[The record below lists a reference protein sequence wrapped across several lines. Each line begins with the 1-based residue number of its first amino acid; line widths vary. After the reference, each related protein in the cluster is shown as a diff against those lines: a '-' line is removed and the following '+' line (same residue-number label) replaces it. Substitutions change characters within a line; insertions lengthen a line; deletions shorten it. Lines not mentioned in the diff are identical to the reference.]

1 MNIHPARDLAPDC
14 RRICLGTMT
23 WGEQN
28 SESEAH
34 SQLDLAL
41 ERGVNFLDTAEI
53 YPVMVNAK
61 TSGRTESYIGSWLK
75 ARRCRD
81 RIVIA
86 TKVAG
91 PANAWLSH
99 IRDGPRLDRDHIIK
113 ACESSRRRLG
123 VDCIDLY
130 QIHWPAR
137 PPSLS
142 GNVFSL
148 TGYNYD
154 APAQDDGIEQIL
166 DTLAELIERG
176 WVREVGVSN
185 ETPWGLMRYLALA
198 GNGRP
203 RIRTIQNAYSLM
215 TRNYE
220 IGLSEISHREDVGLL
235 AYSPLAFGVLSGKYL
250 DGGKPK
256 GSRLDLWGNHFSRY
270 TTERGQRAT
279 RAYRQIARE
288 HGLDPAQM
296 ALAFVWSRPFVTASI
311 IGATSLEQL
320 QSNIDAAELKLS
332 AEVLQDIAEVHQR
345 DPSPCP

>member
-1 MNIHPARDLAPDC
+1 MSIHPAQDLAPDC

-53 YPVMVNAK
+53 YPVKISAE
-61 TSGRTESYIGSWLK
+61 TGGRTESHIGSWLK
-75 ARRCRD
+75 ARQCRD
-81 RIVIA
+81 RMVIA

-91 PANAWLSH
+91 PSDAWLKH
-99 IRDGPRLDRDHIIK
+99 VRGGPRLDRRQIIE

-123 VDCIDLY
+123 IDCIDLY

-142 GNVFSL
+142 GNVFSM
-148 TGYNYD
+148 TGYDYK
-154 APAQDDGIEQIL
+154 APAPDDGIEIIL
-166 DTLAELIERG
+166 DTFAELIDRG

-203 RIRTIQNAYSLM
+203 RIRTVQNAYSLL

-220 IGLSEISHREDVGLL
+220 IGMSEISHREEVGLL

-250 DGGKPK
+250 DGSKPR
-256 GSRLDLWGNHFSRY
+256 GSRLDLWGQYFSRY
-270 TTERGQRAT
+270 TTERGVRAT
-279 RAYRQIARE
+279 REYCRIARE

-320 QSNIDAAELKLS
+320 QSNIDAAELRLS
-332 AEVLQDIAEVHQR
+332 PEVLQAIAEVHGQ